1 MKIESK
7 LILFDY
13 DGTIVN
19 SETAILTGI
28 KYALEFYGYEV
39 PSDKIL
45 RTNIGKPLLPVFA
58 DLTKN
63 SDPKVHSNL
72 LEAYRNWYYK
82 ASEKDLIN
90 DYLYP
95 DARKIIMALASD
107 GYILGIATNKSRT
120 GLLEGLKRHKLL
132 EFFTTIKTVQDTKP
146 KPDPEMGLISIA
158 EVGVS
163 KSNTVMI
170 GDTISDALM
179 SKNCSIKFIGVN
191 WGFNDAETL
200 FNNGALSVVNSYDEL
215 YKKIELVLPI

>member
-1 MKIESK
+1 MKIKSK
-7 LILFDY
+7 FVLFDY

-28 KYALEFYGYEV
+28 KYALEFYGYEA
-39 PSDKIL
+39 PSDNIL

-58 DLTKN
+58 DLTNN
-63 SDPKVHSNL
+63 SDTKVHSNL
-72 LEAYRNWYYK
+72 LETYRNWYYK

-132 EFFTTIKTVQDTKP
+132 EFFTTIKTVHDTKP
-146 KPDPEMGLISIA
+146 KPDPEMGLISISEA
-158 EVGVS
+158 GVS
-163 KSNTVMI
+163 KSNTVMV

-200 FNNGALSVVNSYDEL
+200 SNNGALSVVNSYDEL
-215 YKKIELVLPI
+215 YKKIKIVLPN

>member
-1 MKIESK
+1 MKIETK

-19 SETAILTGI
+19 SETAILNGI
-28 KYALEFYGYEV
+28 KYALQFYGYKV
-39 PSDKIL
+39 PSDNIL

-63 SDPKVHSNL
+63 SDPKIHSNL
-72 LEAYRNWYYK
+72 LAAYRNWYYK

-95 DARKIIMALASD
+95 DARKIIMSLASD
-107 GYILGIATNKSRT
+107 GYILGIATNKSRS

-132 EFFTTIKTVQDTKP
+132 DFFTTIKTVQDTKP
-146 KPDPEMGLISIA
+146 KPDPEMGLNSIA
-158 EVGVS
+158 EAGVS

-179 SKNCSIKFIGVN
+179 SKSCSIKFIGVN
-191 WGFNDAETL
+191 WGFNDVKTL
-200 FNNGALSVVNSYDEL
+200 YDNGALSVVSSYDEL
-215 YKKIELVLPI
+215 YKKIKIVLPI